1 MPSEQNWSTP
11 APGWLVAGALRMA
24 IPSGHVSVQGRAVSL
39 TDMECGVLRLLL
51 EGQGRPLGRT
61 AILERLHAGPMPE
74 VRIVDVFICRL
85 RAKLARAGL
94 PGVIGTIWRQ
104 GYVLRVASPP
114 PGRHQPVLARGF
126 APGLRGEV
134 EARLGGLRLLAG

>member
-1 MPSEQNWSTP
+1 MNMSCEQSQSAPTP
-11 APGWLVAGALRMA
+11 VWLVAGALRMA
-24 IPSGHVSVQGRAVSL
+24 IPSGHVSVHGRALSL

-74 VRIVDVFICRL
+74 ARIVDVFVCRL

-94 PGVIGTIWRQ
+94 PGVIGTIWRE
-104 GYVLRVASPP
+104 GYVLRVTPPP
-114 PGRHQPVLARGF
+114 PGRHQAVPALARGF
-126 APGLRGEV
+126 APALRAET
-134 EARLGGLRLLAG
+134 GLRLLAR